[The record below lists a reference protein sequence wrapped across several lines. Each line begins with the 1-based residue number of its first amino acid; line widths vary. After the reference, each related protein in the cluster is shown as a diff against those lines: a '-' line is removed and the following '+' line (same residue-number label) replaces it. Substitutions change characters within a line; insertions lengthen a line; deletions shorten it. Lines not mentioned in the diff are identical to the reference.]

1 MADFS
6 ALTALELQ
14 AVWKVKVRV
23 EVNGVWANTY
33 YKPDIPQPRIEAH
46 ERMVNMGRMFND
58 PDGDNLDLK
67 ARGLNSLA
75 YQGIINGDTVRRE
88 METIQV

>member
-1 MADFS
+1 MADFT

-46 ERMVNMGRMFND
+46 ERMVNMGRTFNAV
-58 PDGDNLDLK
+58 DGLDLK
-67 ARGLNSLA
+67 QRGLNSLD
-75 YQGIINGDTVRRE
+75 YQGTIDGDTVRRE

>member
-1 MADFS
+1 
-6 ALTALELQ
+6 
-14 AVWKVKVRV
+14 
-23 EVNGVWANTY
+23 
-33 YKPDIPQPRIEAH
+33 
-46 ERMVNMGRMFND
+46 MGRMFND

-75 YQGIINGDTVRRE
+75 YQGTLNGDTVRRE

>member
-1 MADFS
+1 MADFT
-6 ALTALELQ
+6 ALTALEL
-14 AVWKVKVRV
+14 AATWKVKVRV

-46 ERMVNMGRMFND
+46 ERMVNMGRMFNVD
-58 PDGDNLDLK
+58 DGLDLK

-75 YQGIINGDTVRRE
+75 YQGTINGDTVRRE

>member
-1 MADFS
+1 MADFT
-6 ALTALELQ
+6 ALTTLEL
-14 AVWKVKVRV
+14 AATWKVKVRV

-33 YKPDIPQPRIEAH
+33 YKPDVPQPRIEAH
-46 ERMVNMGRMFND
+46 ERMVNMGRLFNVD
-58 PDGDNLDLK
+58 DGLDLK

>member
-14 AVWKVKVRV
+14 AVWRVKVRV

-33 YKPDIPQPRIEAH
+33 YKPDLPQPRIEAH
-46 ERMVNMGRMFND
+46 ERMVNMGRMFNVD
-58 PDGDNLDLK
+58 DGLDLK
-67 ARGLNSLA
+67 TRGLNSLA
-75 YQGIINGDTVRRE
+75 YQGTINGDTVRRE
-88 METIQV
+88 METVQV

>member
-6 ALTALELQ
+6 ALTALEQQ

-23 EVNGVWANTY
+23 EVDGTWVNTY
-33 YKPDIPQPRIEAH
+33 YQPDVPQPRIEAH
-46 ERMVNMGRMFND
+46 ERMVNMGRTFNAV
-58 PDGDNLDLK
+58 DGLDLK

-75 YQGIINGDTVRRE
+75 YQGTLSGDTVRRE
-88 METIQV
+88 METVQV